1 VLSCIGAAYGTA
13 QAGLGLCRAGTR
25 DHNMII
31 KGIIP
36 VAMAG
41 VRGIYGLVLAIII
54 MSGIH
59 PDKDYTQYNG
69 FMHLGAGLCCGAAQ
83 FASGI
88 AVGVVGESGTQAVVR
103 QMKLFA
109 PVVLILIFTEVGLQ
123 LRTRRGE
130 RGLLLF
136 CVPSLGPPPPS
147 RPPFLYFPSSTRTPS
162 PRSGTLSLHP
172 PTCVRARA
180 VSQPSKR
187 AFCRLFLKSRV
198 PSRRPGPSRAALALY
213 GLIVGM
219 ILAQSGQRRIV
230 DA

>member
-1 VLSCIGAAYGTA
+1 MNPSFRLVLSCIGAAYGTA

-25 DHNMII
+25 DPNMII

-109 PVVLILIFTEVGLQ
+109 PVVLILIFTEVRLFSAS
-123 LRTRRGE
+123 
-130 RGLLLF
+130 LLHTF
-136 CVPSLGPPPPS
+136 S
-147 RPPFLYFPSSTRTPS
+147 RSFSI
-162 PRSGTLSLHP
+162 LSLYL
-172 PTCVRARA
+172 PTHV
-180 VSQPSKR
+180 
-187 AFCRLFLKSRV
+187 FF
-198 PSRRPGPSRAALALY
+198 
-213 GLIVGM
+213 
-219 ILAQSGQRRIV
+219 
-230 DA
+230 

>member
-1 VLSCIGAAYGTA
+1 
-13 QAGLGLCRAGTR
+13 
-25 DHNMII
+25 
-31 KGIIP
+31 
-36 VAMAG
+36 
-41 VRGIYGLVLAIII
+41 

-123 LRTRRGE
+123 LRTRGGE

-147 RPPFLYFPSSTRTPS
+147 RPPPPSPTPS
-162 PRSGTLSLHP
+162 
-172 PTCVRARA
+172 
-180 VSQPSKR
+180 
-187 AFCRLFLKSRV
+187 
-198 PSRRPGPSRAALALY
+198 PSRRPFTRYVDPYTKPYTDELMQR
-213 GLIVGM
+213 VGK
-219 ILAQSGQRRIV
+219 AKAKA
-230 DA
+230 D